1 VIGRRQRHAE
11 IRHALAAGEVTRSA
25 DLIALNLDLRQL
37 VQDLVESCESPA
49 LLLDIYRALESL
61 SVLDPTCGSGAFLF
75 AALNVLQPLYD
86 AALER
91 MEAFLLDADGGETEL
106 DTFATV
112 VERVR
117 AHPNRGFFVLKT
129 IVVNNLYGVDIME
142 EAVEIC
148 KLRLF
153 LRLVSQIDRFEHLE
167 PLPDIDFNVRAGN
180 TLVGFAS
187 LEELRRHLRS
197 RLDLDSR
204 AGQIEVRSSEIDRAF
219 ERFRQMQ
226 LAQAVDDHDLSAVK
240 KALRD
245 HFHSL
250 RTELD
255 AYLASQYGVDP
266 GDSARYQRWRESHL
280 PFHWFI
286 EFHEIMAGHGFDVI
300 IGNPP
305 FVEYAK
311 VRDNYT
317 VQGFETL
324 ASGNLYA
331 FVLERSLRLG
341 RGEGRMGMI
350 SSLSVVCTSRM
361 APLREVLT
369 RHELHVP
376 CFDIRPNG
384 LFEGVTQRLCF
395 VFAASDGDGRQRW
408 SAGYRRWLTPERPA
422 LMSTAI
428 YTAVDGSRAPT
439 APMPKFSHAIEKS
452 IRDKLGTGSLEL
464 LTVRSGDPIYVHRIV
479 RYFIKALDFV
489 PLFIDAEGQ
498 RGRSDDY
505 KPFRFKP
512 EVTPFVVS
520 LLNSSLFY
528 WYWRAYSDGFHCGYG
543 DVYLFPHE
551 HVERAD
557 ADRFRALAA
566 RLMQALRENSAEKT
580 ISTKKGTIRYQEFYA
595 KPVKPLF
602 DEIDTAL
609 AEHYGLTDEELS
621 FFVSYDLKYRIGTE
635 E

>member
-1 VIGRRQRHAE
+1 
-11 IRHALAAGEVTRSA
+11 
-25 DLIALNLDLRQL
+25 
-37 VQDLVESCESPA
+37 
-49 LLLDIYRALESL
+49 
-61 SVLDPTCGSGAFLF
+61 
-75 AALNVLQPLYD
+75 
-86 AALER
+86 
-91 MEAFLLDADGGETEL
+91 
-106 DTFATV
+106 
-112 VERVR
+112 
-117 AHPNRGFFVLKT
+117 
-129 IVVNNLYGVDIME
+129 
-142 EAVEIC
+142 
-148 KLRLF
+148 
-153 LRLVSQIDRFEHLE
+153 
-167 PLPDIDFNVRAGN
+167 
-180 TLVGFAS
+180 
-187 LEELRRHLRS
+187 
-197 RLDLDSR
+197 
-204 AGQIEVRSSEIDRAF
+204 
-219 ERFRQMQ
+219 
-226 LAQAVDDHDLSAVK
+226 
-240 KALRD
+240 
-245 HFHSL
+245 
-250 RTELD
+250 
-255 AYLASQYGVDP
+255 
-266 GDSARYQRWRESHL
+266 
-280 PFHWFI
+280 
-286 EFHEIMAGHGFDVI
+286 MAGHGFDVI

-350 SSLSVVCTSRM
+350 SPLSVVCTSRM

-621 FFVSYDLKYRIGTE
+621 FVVSYDLKYRIGTE